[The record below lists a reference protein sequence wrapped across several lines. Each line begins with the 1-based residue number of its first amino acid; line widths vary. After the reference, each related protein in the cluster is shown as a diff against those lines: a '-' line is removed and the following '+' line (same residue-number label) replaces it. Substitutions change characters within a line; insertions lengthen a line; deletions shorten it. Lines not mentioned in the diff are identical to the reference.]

1 MRWKMSLQK
10 WMEPIRRSCVKAYKR
25 REDWLSNPYQLW
37 IRQNETEKRLERGE
51 AGAEAVT
58 AGEFAAV
65 LSGQAPLPD
74 CEWLLICVAD
84 GQTRMPSLKYA
95 PLFVKQSDCGLIYGD
110 EDMADKED
118 GRRYGAWFKPEYSPE
133 TLLSFFY
140 FGSSFF
146 LRQSYVERAL
156 AEYGSKKDAE
166 VRECLYDFILF
177 YTEWLEAA
185 GKEIRHVPEVLF
197 SARGE
202 RFMPENIKKPEVV
215 NKEAYW
221 GYERD
226 YNACKEA
233 AFLRRGMHA
242 SLQEMRHGGTS
253 YFIPVYSLGGETPKV
268 SIVIPSK
275 DHVEVL
281 GVCLR
286 SIREKTAYKNYEIL
300 VVDNGSSEEN
310 RQKTEKLQE
319 EIGFSYIYEPMEF
332 NFSRMCNLGVK
343 HAKGSYILLLND
355 DMEVIGEEWLFRL
368 LTQAMQEHVAA
379 VGAKLIYPG
388 TDIIQHVGMTS
399 LPGTGPAH
407 QLVKEHDGAA
417 DYYYGKNVLVY
428 DMIGVTA
435 ACLMVSKKIYGEAG
449 GFYEGIE
456 VSYNDADFCFTL
468 HEMGYRN
475 VIRNDVVLYHHESL
489 SRGDDRMSDAKWE
502 RLLKEKEKVYERHT
516 ALEKKDP
523 YYNENLAGYK
533 HKYFCNYLYPYE
545 ERERFCTVRPY
556 RGRIKGV
563 WHNDCIML
571 TLEHARLERKLSMQE
586 KDAYWLEGWA
596 YVLNMDQS
604 RYKRTLLLVSETG
617 QMYEAGIF
625 DRYRQDV
632 VDILPEQTN
641 IGLSGFFCRI
651 RRGELAPGK
660 YKVALLY
667 KDMLSR
673 QRLYKECD
681 KLLEVTM

>member
-1 MRWKMSLQK
+1 MSFQK
-10 WMEPIRRSCVKAYKR
+10 WMEPIRRRCAKAYRKK
-25 REDWLSNPYQLW
+25 EDWLRDPYQLW
-37 IRQNETEKRLERGE
+37 IKQNETKERLGQRET
-51 AGAEAVT
+51 GARRMT
-58 AGEFAAV
+58 GGEFATA
-65 LSGQAPLPD
+65 LSGQTKLPP
-74 CEWLLICVAD
+74 CEWLLVCVIEGD
-84 GQTRMPSLKYA
+84 VRLPSRQYA
-95 PLFVKQSDCGLIYGD
+95 ALFKEQSDCGMIYGD
-110 EDMADKED
+110 EDMADKET

-133 TLLSFFY
+133 TLLSFFC

-146 LRQSYVERAL
+146 LRRSYVEQAIT
-156 AEYGSKKDAE
+156 EYGKKKDVWWKE
-166 VRECLYDFILF
+166 RERMYDFILF
-177 YTEWLEAA
+177 YTEWLEAV
-185 GKEIRHVPEVLF
+185 GKKICHVPEVLF
-197 SARGE
+197 SARGGK
-202 RFMPENIKKPEVV
+202 FAPENIKQPEVV

-221 GYERD
+221 GYERE

-233 AFLRRGMHA
+233 AFLRRGIHA
-242 SLQEMRHGGTS
+242 KLLETKHGETS
-253 YFIPVYSLGGETPKV
+253 YFIPVYLLGKEEPKV

-281 GVCLR
+281 AVCLR
-286 SIREKTAYKNYEIL
+286 SIKEKTAYTNYEII
-300 VVDNGSSEEN
+300 VVDNGSSKEN
-310 RQKTEKLQE
+310 RKKTELLQE
-319 EIGFSYIYEPMEF
+319 EICFSYLYEPMDF
-332 NFSRMCNLGVK
+332 NFSAMCNLGVK
-343 HAKGSYILLLND
+343 KAEGSYILLLND
-355 DMEVIGEEWLFRL
+355 DMEVIGQEWLERL

-399 LPGTGPAH
+399 LPGVGPAH
-407 QLVKEHDGAA
+407 QLVKEHDKAA

-435 ACLMVSKKIYGEAG
+435 ACLMVSKKIYEEAG

-502 RLLKEKEKVYERHT
+502 RLLKEKEKVYRRHP

-556 RGRIKGV
+556 RGRIKDV

-571 TLEHARLERKLSMQE
+571 TLEHAKLERKLSMQE
-586 KDAYWLEGWA
+586 MDAYWLEGWA
-596 YVLNMDQS
+596 YVLDMDQS

-617 QMYEAGIF
+617 QMYEAGMF

-641 IGLSGFFCRI
+641 VGLSGFFCRI
-651 RRGELAPGK
+651 RRGELAPGT